1 MLPDNFSIGIEN
13 HETGAASSLVQTS
26 DVCHIVKTTKDLSKY
41 SRIGSSPYM
50 FTSKLNP
57 QQREQALASL
67 ASEEFDILI
76 IGGGVN
82 GVGAA
87 LDAVTRGLKVALVEA
102 HDFAAGTSSRSSK
115 LIHGGLRYLEQ
126 YDFKLVREAL
136 HERELMVS
144 TQCPHLVK
152 PVSFLYPLTEKVK
165 ERTYVGAGLALYD
178 ALRGF
183 KRALPSHKHLTGKTI
198 ASISPSLRQDIIT
211 GAIRYFD
218 AQVDDARHTMMI
230 ARTAARHGAVMAT
243 GVRVDDLTRSGKKVT
258 GVVAIDQAT
267 NKKFTIAAKATIMC
281 AGVWSDELHEKFGL
295 TAGYSVAMSKGV
307 HIVVPGDA
315 IQSKD
320 GIILKTPVSVLFL
333 IPWGDKWI
341 VGTTDT
347 PYEGDRSKPL
357 ATQEDVQYILDQA
370 NRVLEPKLKAEDII
384 GVFAGLRPLV
394 ANKTGSATTKLSR
407 EHTVDRPAPG
417 FVSMAGGKYTT
428 YRVMAKDAVDLAV
441 LDLRRLVSDSVT
453 DKLPLIG
460 ADGYFALKQ
469 QVSKIAEDTQMS
481 EATITHLLDRY
492 GSLIEEILELIAE
505 DSSLAERIIPELPY
519 LKAEILHAATHEGA
533 LSVEDVLLRRTRI
546 SFEAVDGG
554 ADAAKEV
561 AKIIGEPLGWGA
573 KERNASVS
581 AFLEV
586 IEREE
591 EALVELVNS

>member
-1 MLPDNFSIGIEN
+1 MFD
-13 HETGAASSLVQTS
+13 SSLNHKQRTAALSALQT
-26 DVCHIVKTTKDLSKY
+26 
-41 SRIGSSPYM
+41 
-50 FTSKLNP
+50 
-57 QQREQALASL
+57 
-67 ASEEFDILI
+67 EEFDILV

-82 GVGAA
+82 GVGVA
-87 LDAVTRGLKVALVEA
+87 LDAATRGLKVALVESQ
-102 HDFAAGTSSRSSK
+102 DFAAGTSSRSSK

-198 ASISPSLRQDIIT
+198 ANISPSLRQDIIT

-230 ARTAARHGAVMAT
+230 ARTAARHGATMAT
-243 GVRVDDLTRSGKKVT
+243 SVRVDDLLRSGKKVV
-258 GVVAIDQAT
+258 GVSAT
-267 NKKFTIAAKATIMC
+267 DLKSGNSLKISAKATIMC

-295 TAGYSVAMSKGV
+295 TPGYSVAMSKGV
-307 HIVVPGDA
+307 HIVVPQSA
-315 IQSKD
+315 IHSKD
-320 GIILKTPVSVLFL
+320 GIILKTAVSVLFL

-347 PYEGDRSKPL
+347 PYDGDRAKPL
-357 ATQEDVQYILDQA
+357 ASQEDVQYILDQA
-370 NRVLEPKLKAEDII
+370 NRVLEPKLKSEDIL

-394 ANKTGSATTKLSR
+394 ANNSKSATTKLSR

-417 FVSMAGGKYTT
+417 FVSLAGGKYTT

-441 LDLRRLVSDSVT
+441 LDLRRIVSDSVT
-453 DKLPLIG
+453 EKLPLIG
-460 ADGYFALKQ
+460 ADGYFALEQ
-469 QVSKIAEDTQMS
+469 QVVQIASDNNLS
-481 EATITHLLDRY
+481 EATVRHLLDRY
-492 GSLIEEILELIAE
+492 GSLISEILEIVAADE
-505 DSSLAERIIPELPY
+505 SMAERLIPDLPY
-519 LKAEILHAATHEGA
+519 IKAEILHAASHEGA

-546 SFEAVDGG
+546 SFEASDSGLS
-554 ADAAKEV
+554 AAHEV
-561 AKIIGEPLGWGA
+561 AEIIGSVLEWGA
-573 KERNASVS
+573 ADRKESIQEFA
-581 AFLEV
+581 E
-586 IEREE
+586 IIQEE
-591 EALVELVNS
+591 EAALRALVNS

>member
-1 MLPDNFSIGIEN
+1 
-13 HETGAASSLVQTS
+13 
-26 DVCHIVKTTKDLSKY
+26 
-41 SRIGSSPYM
+41 M
-50 FTSKLNP
+50 FTSQLNS
-57 QQREQALASL
+57 QQREKAISSL
-67 ASEEFDILI
+67 SSEEFDILI

-87 LDAVTRGLKVALVEA
+87 LDAVSRGLKVALVEA
-102 HDFAAGTSSRSSK
+102 HDYAAGTSSRSSK

-183 KRALPSHKHLTGKTI
+183 KRTLPSHKHLTGKTI
-198 ASISPSLRQDIIT
+198 ATISPSLRQDIIT

-243 GVRVDDLTRSGKKVT
+243 GVRVEELIRNGKKVA
-258 GVVAIDQAT
+258 GVVAVDTQT
-267 NKKFTIAAKATIMC
+267 NKRIKISAKATIMC

-315 IQSKD
+315 IKSKD

-347 PYEGDRSKPL
+347 PYEGDRAKPL

-370 NRVLEPKLKAEDII
+370 NRVLEPKLKSEDIL

-394 ANKTGSATTKLSR
+394 ANNSRSATTKLSR

-417 FVSMAGGKYTT
+417 FISLAGGKYTT
-428 YRVMAKDAVDLAV
+428 YRVMAKDAVDLAA
-441 LDLRRLVSDSVT
+441 LDLRRIVSDSVT
-453 DKLPLIG
+453 EKLPLIG

-469 QVSKIAEDTQMS
+469 QVGRISEENSLS
-481 EATITHLLDRY
+481 EATVVHLLDRY
-492 GSLIEEILELIAE
+492 GSLIEEILDLISDDA
-505 DSSLAERIIPELPY
+505 SLAERLIPDLPY
-519 LKAEILHAATHEGA
+519 IKAEILHAATHEGA

-546 SFEAVDGG
+546 SFEASDSG
-554 ADAAKEV
+554 AGVAKEV
-561 AKIIGEPLGWGA
+561 AAIIGEVLGWGA
-573 KERNASVS
+573 KERNASINE
-581 AFLEV
+581 FLAV
-586 IEREE
+586 IAQE
-591 EALVELVNS
+591 EAALRELVNS